1 MRIQVEFLG
10 LSRIVTG
17 SIEIELDLDQG
28 TTFRDLVSRLAE
40 LYPAL
45 VGNVIRPDLQTLQA
59 PNIFNLNARKMVQTG
74 QMDSGPG
81 EGDRVILMSMSA
93 GG

>member
-1 MRIQVEFLG
+1 MRIKVEFLG
-10 LSRIVTG
+10 LSRIVTATK
-17 SIEIELDLDQG
+17 EIELDLDQG
-28 TTFRDLVSRLAE
+28 TTFRDLVAKLAE

-45 VGNVIRPDLQTLQA
+45 VGNVIRPDRQTLQA
-59 PNIFNLNARKMVQTG
+59 PNIFNLNATKMVQTG